1 MRQLPIF
8 LCDYYKLCHA
18 DQYDERINKLV
29 SYSTPRGCRLPGKDY
44 VINFGIQAF
53 CKKYLIDAYNKEF
66 FDVPA
71 YEVERITRSF
81 LTNTLPGVDIEK
93 SVERIMKLH
102 KLGYLPISIRTLPE
116 GSKVSLKCPN
126 VELVTTHPDFP
137 WIGGYIESLF
147 SSDSWKPMLDATVG
161 HWYRE
166 TANKYYEMTADNWQ
180 SKARSAMSEFGFRG
194 ADSPESGI
202 GSGAAWLLSFNKTAT
217 CSAIPYI
224 NKYYNTCLPDEVV
237 DITEYVGKYH
247 EELLKNCDE
256 EKLGDELG
264 SFMRDTESWHST
276 SFVDK
281 ETGKYVTVIPLG
293 CNKLPDWLMPR
304 ELWYSGKKFSI
315 NESMLV
321 VKEGKDNWTILP
333 LDIDVV
339 GQGLISTEHSVMC
352 SSTSLEM
359 EKGFD
364 QKEAEKNVVK
374 RLLTE
379 VYPHSS
385 FSMVSDSYDYWR
397 LVTEILP
404 EIKDTLLRRYSYNS
418 FYLDITNNIN
428 RRYSLMKSLEEN
440 KEVTDDQIRNVAVLK
455 ECYESLRDIN
465 IKLVEYTDLDG
476 GRWEARRNDKWNEK
490 NRDIEDSIDI
500 IKLTKRNSFPS
511 CKPATLFVRGD
522 SGDPVKIVAG
532 YIDVTDLSH
541 PEKEELDKRISI
553 AKKCLN
559 TISKGEFNKDCEI
572 KREVDRLVRHTNMTI
587 TLSDR
592 YSDVCNK
599 IINDCS
605 YLKSLINKSEINDN
619 DWDFLGGTDFKLKA
633 EHNNLSKE
641 FCYYRKQGKYYKVSD
656 DSEIPSYVAKGTVEV
671 LWDIFGGAVNSKGY
685 KVLDPHIRAI
695 YGDSITQQRQE
706 MIYKILELKGFSVEN
721 VALGAGSFSFHA
733 YEKDGVLYPYTRDT
747 MNYCMK
753 NTYAEYS
760 KEVKST
766 TTGNGSPSKSWIYGN
781 SHIHTSIEKHQ
792 ESVMV
797 YKDPKTDNE
806 NFKRSQRGCCAVYKT
821 ETDKYG
827 NYYYYLDHDGL
838 TLEERES
845 DTNISFEEIFRDGK

>member
-66 FDVPA
+66 FRVPA
-71 YEVERITRSF
+71 NEVERITRSF
-81 LTNTLPGVDIEK
+81 LTNTLPGVDVEK

-166 TANKYYEMTADNWQ
+166 TANKYYEMTSDNWQ

-276 SFVDK
+276 SCVDK

-404 EIKDTLLRRYSYNS
+404 E
-418 FYLDITNNIN
+418 
-428 RRYSLMKSLEEN
+428 
-440 KEVTDDQIRNVAVLK
+440 LK
-455 ECYESLRDIN
+455 
-465 IKLVEYTDLDG
+465 
-476 GRWEARRNDKWNEK
+476 
-490 NRDIEDSIDI
+490 DI
-500 IKLTKRNSFPS
+500 ILSRSKDNGNA
-511 CKPATLFVRGD
+511 ATLFVRGD

-532 YIDVTDLSH
+532 YIDVTEYLSEEDIFKLVGSDDLGH
-541 PEKEELDKRISI
+541 IPNAREKLPMLGDSYTSYGDYLYIKYKNKNLRIEYFYGNNCFYLYGEELPDYI
-553 AKKCLN
+553 
-559 TISKGEFNKDCEI
+559 
-572 KREVDRLVRHTNMTI
+572 V
-587 TLSDR
+587 
-592 YSDVCNK
+592 
-599 IINDCS
+599 
-605 YLKSLINKSEINDN
+605 
-619 DWDFLGGTDFKLKA
+619 
-633 EHNNLSKE
+633 
-641 FCYYRKQGKYYKVSD
+641 
-656 DSEIPSYVAKGTVEV
+656 KGTVEV
-671 LWDIFGGAVNSKGY
+671 LWDIFGGTVNSKGY

-760 KEVKST
+760 ESR
-766 TTGNGSPSKSWIYGN
+766 
-781 SHIHTSIEKHQ
+781 
-792 ESVMV
+792 SVMV
-797 YKDPKTDNE
+797 YKDPKTDYE

-821 ETDKYG
+821 ETDKNG

-845 DTNISFEEIFRDGK
+845 DTDIAFEEIFKDGKMVKEVTFKEVREVLNDGKF

>member
-166 TANKYYEMTADNWQ
+166 TANKYYEMTVDDWQ

-247 EELLKNCDE
+247 EYLIKCGS
-256 EKLGDELG
+256 EKLDNELNH
-264 SFMRDTESWHST
+264 FMYDNRDWHSN
-276 SFVDK
+276 SEFNK
-281 ETGKYVTVIPLG
+281 ETGEYVTALPLG
-293 CNKLPDWLMPR
+293 YDELPDWLIPR
-304 ELWYSGKKFSI
+304 ESWYSGKKFSI
-315 NESMLV
+315 NDSMLV
-321 VKEGKDNWTILP
+321 VKEGKNNWTTIP
-333 LDIDVV
+333 FDIDVV

-404 EIKDTLLRRYSYNS
+404 KLKDDILERNQENGNS
-418 FYLDITNNIN
+418 
-428 RRYSLMKSLEEN
+428 
-440 KEVTDDQIRNVAVLK
+440 
-455 ECYESLRDIN
+455 
-465 IKLVEYTDLDG
+465 
-476 GRWEARRNDKWNEK
+476 
-490 NRDIEDSIDI
+490 
-500 IKLTKRNSFPS
+500 
-511 CKPATLFVRGD
+511 ATLFVRGD

-532 YIDVTDLSH
+532 YIDVTDLSL
-541 PEKEELDKRISI
+541 PGKEEFDRRIDI
-553 AKKCLN
+553 ANRCLEV
-559 TISKGEFNKDCEI
+559 ISKDMFTDKCEEKWEI
-572 KREVDRLVRHTNMTI
+572 DNLVKNLNMTI
-587 TLSDR
+587 TLSDK

-599 IINDCS
+599 IINES
-605 YLKSLINKSEINDN
+605 NYLKSLINESEINN
-619 DWDFLGGTDFKLKA
+619 SDWDFLNDSTFRLKA
-633 EHNNLSKE
+633 EYNNLKKE
-641 FCYYRKQGKYYKVSD
+641 LCYYRRNGKCYRVSD
-656 DSEIPSYVAKGTVEV
+656 DSEIPSYVVKGTVEV
-671 LWDIFGGAVNSKGY
+671 LWDTFGGTVNSKGY

-845 DTNISFEEIFRDGK
+845 DIDIAFEEIFRDGKMIKEVTFKEVREVLNEGKF

>member
-66 FDVPA
+66 FRVPA
-71 YEVERITRSF
+71 NEVERITRSF
-81 LTNTLPGVDIEK
+81 LTNTLPGVDVEK

-166 TANKYYEMTADNWQ
+166 TANKYYEMTSDNWQ

-224 NKYYNTCLPDEVV
+224 SKYYNTYFPDEVA
-237 DITEYVGKYH
+237 DITEYINKYH
-247 EELLKNCDE
+247 EYLIKYGS
-256 EKLGDELG
+256 EKLDNELNCFMYDNGD
-264 SFMRDTESWHST
+264 WHSYGCL
-276 SFVDK
+276 DK
-281 ETGKYVTVIPLG
+281 ETGKYVTALPLG
-293 CNKLPDWLMPR
+293 YDKLPDWLIPR
-304 ELWYSGKKFSI
+304 ELWTSGKMFSVNDSELI
-315 NESMLV
+315 IREN
-321 VKEGKDNWTILP
+321 GKWTTIP
-333 LDIDVV
+333 FDIDVI

-352 SSTSLEM
+352 SGVSLEM
-359 EKGFD
+359 ENILKGRIDITDKLSKSFIDDSGFERNCLGSLSIFIDNHINDENFD
-364 QKEAEKNVVK
+364 DVVKDLESNYYIKNPDTQEVFIIKYVMTDEDYKIKDGKKFQIMKFLSPCNLINIQKEAEKNVIK

-397 LVTEILP
+397 MVTEILP
-404 EIKDTLLRRYSYNS
+404 ELKDE
-418 FYLDITNNIN
+418 IMN
-428 RRYSLMKSLEEN
+428 RFK
-440 KEVTDDQIRNVAVLK
+440 
-455 ECYESLRDIN
+455 
-465 IKLVEYTDLDG
+465 
-476 GRWEARRNDKWNEK
+476 NDK
-490 NRDIEDSIDI
+490 S
-500 IKLTKRNSFPS
+500 
-511 CKPATLFVRGD
+511 PATLFVRGD

-532 YIDVTDLSH
+532 YVDVT
-541 PEKEELDKRISI
+541 EMITKEAGEIKYGSVFDIRKFSKNLIKIIRELDGYLCVRADNKYYDI
-553 AKKCLN
+553 CLY
-559 TISKGEFNKDCEI
+559 
-572 KREVDRLVRHTNMTI
+572 EVD
-587 TLSDR
+587 D
-592 YSDVCNK
+592 
-599 IINDCS
+599 
-605 YLKSLINKSEINDN
+605 EIEIY
-619 DWDFLGGTDFKLKA
+619 G
-633 EHNNLSKE
+633 
-641 FCYYRKQGKYYKVSD
+641 
-656 DSEIPSYVAKGTVEV
+656 EIPSYIAKGSVEC
-671 LWDIFGGAVNSKGY
+671 LWNIFNGTTNSKGY
-685 KVLDPHIRAI
+685 KVLDSHIRAI

-706 MIYKILELKGFSVEN
+706 MIYKILEMKGFSVEN

-747 MNYCMK
+747 FQNATK
-753 NTYAEYS
+753 STYGEYS
-760 KEVKST
+760 KKYVGSSKD
-766 TTGNGSPSKSWIYGN
+766 GNEYVQTYEN
-781 SHIHTSIEKHQ
+781 SYPIMI
-792 ESVMV
+792 
-797 YKDPKTDNE
+797 YKDPKTDSD
-806 NFKRSQRGCCAVYKT
+806 NFKKSMKGCCAVY
-821 ETDKYG
+821 ENDG
-827 NYYYYLDHDGL
+827 FYYLDHDGL

-845 DTNISFEEIFRDGK
+845 DTDIAFEEIFKDGKMVKEVTFKEVREVLNDGKF

>member
-1 MRQLPIF
+1 METLSIL
-8 LCDYYKLCHA
+8 LCDYYKMCHA
-18 DQYDERINKLV
+18 DQYDPRINKLV
-29 SYSTPRGCRLPGKDY
+29 SYATPRGCRLPGKDY
-44 VINFGIQAF
+44 VVNFGIQAF
-53 CKKYLIDAYNKEF
+53 CKEFLIEHFNKNF
-66 FDVPA
+66 FNLHRSR
-71 YEVERITRSF
+71 VEREMRDF
-81 LTNTLPGVDIEK
+81 LTNTLPGVDVDKIVK
-93 SVERIMKLH
+93 RVLDLH
-102 KLGYLPISIRTLPE
+102 DLGYLPISLRTVPE
-116 GSKVSLKCPN
+116 GGKVKLKCPN
-126 VELVTTHPDFP
+126 IELVTTNPDFS
-137 WIGGYIESLF
+137 WIGGYIESLM
-147 SSDSWKPMLDATVG
+147 SSDSWKQMIDATVG

-166 TANKYYEMTADNWQ
+166 TANKYYEMTADDWQ
-180 SKARSAMSEFGFRG
+180 SKVRSAMSEFGFRG
-194 ADSPESGI
+194 ADRPESGI
-202 GSGAAWLLSFNKTAT
+202 CSGAAWLLSFNKTAT

-224 NKYYNTCLPDEVV
+224 NKYYNTYFPDEVA
-237 DITEYVGKYH
+237 DITEYINKYH
-247 EELLKNCDE
+247 EYLIKYGS
-256 EKLGDELG
+256 EKLDNELNC
-264 SFMRDTESWHST
+264 FMYDNGYWHSYGCL
-276 SFVDK
+276 DK
-281 ETGKYVTVIPLG
+281 ETGKYVTALPLG
-293 CNKLPDWLMPR
+293 YDKLPDWLIPR
-304 ELWYSGKKFSI
+304 ELWTSGKMFSVNDSELI
-315 NESMLV
+315 IREN
-321 VKEGKDNWTILP
+321 GKWTTIP
-333 LDIDVV
+333 FDIDVI

-404 EIKDTLLRRYSYNS
+404 ELKT
-418 FYLDITNNIN
+418 
-428 RRYSLMKSLEEN
+428 
-440 KEVTDDQIRNVAVLK
+440 EVSNH
-455 ECYESLRDIN
+455 E
-465 IKLVEYTDLDG
+465 G
-476 GRWEARRNDKWNEK
+476 
-490 NRDIEDSIDI
+490 
-500 IKLTKRNSFPS
+500 
-511 CKPATLFVRGD
+511 TLFVRGD

-532 YIDVTDLSH
+532 YIIIKANKVRDKYILENQPKDIGIN
-541 PEKEELDKRISI
+541 EKY
-553 AKKCLN
+553 C
-559 TISKGEFNKDCEI
+559 C
-572 KREVDRLVRHTNMTI
+572 
-587 TLSDR
+587 
-592 YSDVCNK
+592 
-599 IINDCS
+599 
-605 YLKSLINKSEINDN
+605 SEI
-619 DWDFLGGTDFKLKA
+619 
-633 EHNNLSKE
+633 E
-641 FCYYRKQGKYYKVSD
+641 GKYYSLKGWRYPNPEFYPD
-656 DSEIPSYVAKGTVEV
+656 LDNMIPSYVAKGTVEV
-671 LWDIFGGAVNSKGY
+671 LWDIFGGTVNSKGY
-685 KVLDPHIRAI
+685 KVLDPHIHAI

-706 MIYKILELKGFSVEN
+706 MIYKVLEMKGFSVEN

-845 DTNISFEEIFRDGK
+845 DTNISFEEIFRDGKMIKEVTFREVRNILNNNKF

>member
-29 SYSTPRGCRLPGKDY
+29 SYSTPRGCRLPDKDY

-53 CKKYLIDAYNKEF
+53 CKKYLIEAYNNEF
-66 FDVPA
+66 FDVPS

-81 LTNTLPGVDIEK
+81 LTNTLPGVDVEK

-166 TANKYYEMTADNWQ
+166 TANKYYEMTSDNWQ

-276 SFVDK
+276 SCVDK
-281 ETGKYVTVIPLG
+281 ETGKYVTAIPLG

-304 ELWYSGKKFSI
+304 ESWYSGKKFSI
-315 NESMLV
+315 NDSMLV
-321 VKEGKDNWTILP
+321 VKEGKDNWTIIP

-404 EIKDTLLRRYSYNS
+404 KLKDDILERNQENGNS
-418 FYLDITNNIN
+418 
-428 RRYSLMKSLEEN
+428 
-440 KEVTDDQIRNVAVLK
+440 
-455 ECYESLRDIN
+455 
-465 IKLVEYTDLDG
+465 
-476 GRWEARRNDKWNEK
+476 
-490 NRDIEDSIDI
+490 
-500 IKLTKRNSFPS
+500 
-511 CKPATLFVRGD
+511 ATLFVRGD

-532 YIDVTDLSH
+532 YIDVTEYLSEEDIFRLVGSDDLGH
-541 PEKEELDKRISI
+541 IPNAREKLPMLGDSYTSYGDYLYIKYKNKNLRIEYSYGNNCFYLYGEELPDYI
-553 AKKCLN
+553 
-559 TISKGEFNKDCEI
+559 
-572 KREVDRLVRHTNMTI
+572 V
-587 TLSDR
+587 
-592 YSDVCNK
+592 
-599 IINDCS
+599 
-605 YLKSLINKSEINDN
+605 
-619 DWDFLGGTDFKLKA
+619 
-633 EHNNLSKE
+633 
-641 FCYYRKQGKYYKVSD
+641 
-656 DSEIPSYVAKGTVEV
+656 KGTVEV
-671 LWDIFGGAVNSKGY
+671 LWDIFGGTVNSKGY

-760 KEVKST
+760 ESR
-766 TTGNGSPSKSWIYGN
+766 
-781 SHIHTSIEKHQ
+781 
-792 ESVMV
+792 SVMV
-797 YKDPKTDNE
+797 YKDPKTDYE

-821 ETDKYG
+821 ETDRNG

-845 DTNISFEEIFRDGK
+845 DTDIAFEEIFKDGKMVKEVTFKEVREVLNDGKF